1 MARQRLAARD
11 YKHGS
16 RRNGETLSLRDYRQF
31 GLGLAIGL
39 AIAAYVWVQSQPGEE
54 EPKPVADPVVAAAEV
69 SSAEEPDPAE
79 QYDFYDML
87 PKFEVVVQEADRNPR
102 RDQPSVTISKP
113 GAYVLQ
119 VTSSRNQADAERL
132 RDRLAKQ
139 GINASIQRVTIDEK
153 EWHRVRVG
161 PSRDL
166 KYINQMREQL
176 RAADQTFI
184 VYEVGE

>member
-1 MARQRLAARD
+1 ML
-11 YKHGS
+11 
-16 RRNGETLSLRDYRQF
+16 F
-31 GLGLAIGL
+31 GLAIGL
-39 AIAAYVWVQSQPGEE
+39 SVALAIYVNGRERGPRPE
-54 EPKPVADPVVAAAEV
+54 PVAQQPASLSEPAQGKQPAAGKSPAAAAKAPVTTEMPP
-69 SSAEEPDPAE
+69 SRF
-79 QYDFYDML
+79 DFYDML

-153 EWHRVRVG
+153 ERILNWAHKNNATLFFEHDSMVEIADVVPTRRG
-161 PSRDL
+161 YEAANPRRIHDL
-166 KYINQMREQL
+166 
-176 RAADQTFI
+176 
-184 VYEVGE
+184 

>member
-1 MARQRLAARD
+1 MARHRLAARD
-11 YKHGS
+11 YKHGP
-16 RRNGETLSLRDYRQF
+16 RRNDETLSLRDYRQF

-39 AIAAYVWVQSQPGEE
+39 AIAAYVWVQSQPAEE
-54 EPKPVADPVVAAAEV
+54 DLKPVADPVATEV
-69 SSAEEPDPAE
+69 VTAEETDPAE

-102 RDQPSVTISKP
+102 RDQPTVAISRP

-119 VTSSRNQADAERL
+119 VTSSRNRADAERL

-139 GINASIQRVTIDEK
+139 GINASIQHVTIDEK

-176 RAADQTFI
+176 RAADQSFI

>member
-1 MARQRLAARD
+1 MFV
-11 YKHGS
+11 
-16 RRNGETLSLRDYRQF
+16 E
-31 GLGLAIGL
+31 
-39 AIAAYVWVQSQPGEE
+39 VCWV
-54 EPKPVADPVVAAAEV
+54 EPPPDPVATAEV
-69 SSAEEPDPAE
+69 ASTEEAEPAE

-102 RDQPSVTISKP
+102 RDQPTVAISKP

-119 VTSSRNQADAERL
+119 VTSSRNLADAERL
-132 RDRLAKQ
+132 RDRLSKQ
-139 GINASIQRVTIDEK
+139 GIDASIQRVTIDEK
-153 EWHRVRVG
+153 EWHRVRIG

-166 KYINQMREQL
+166 GYINRMREQL

>member
-1 MARQRLAARD
+1 MARLAARD
-11 YKHGS
+11 YKHGP
-16 RRNGETLSLRDYRQF
+16 RRSSSEPLSLRDYRQF

-39 AIAAYVWVQSQPGEE
+39 AIAAYVWVQSQPKEE
-54 EPKPVADPVVAAAEV
+54 DLKPVADLVEAAEV
-69 SSAEEPDPAE
+69 PSAQEPDPAE
-79 QYDFYDML
+79 QYDFYDLL
-87 PKFEVVVQEADRNPR
+87 PKYEVVVQEADRNPR
-102 RDQPSVTISKP
+102 RDQPSVAISKP

-119 VTSSRNQADAERL
+119 VTSSRNRADAERL

-139 GINASIQRVTIDEK
+139 GINATIQHVTIDDK

-166 KYINQMREQL
+166 KYINQMRELL